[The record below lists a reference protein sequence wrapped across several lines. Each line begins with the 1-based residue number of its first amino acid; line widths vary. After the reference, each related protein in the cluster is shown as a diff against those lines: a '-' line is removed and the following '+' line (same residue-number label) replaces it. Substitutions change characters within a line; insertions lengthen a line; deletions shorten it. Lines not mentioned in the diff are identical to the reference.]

1 MVTGARALTRRNA
14 AYAPLVMMLLS
25 AVLALVAALYVR
37 AFDAHDG
44 ER

>member
-1 MVTGARALTRRNA
+1 MTQRNA
-14 AYAPLVMMLLS
+14 AYALLGMMLLS

-37 AFDAHDG
+37 AFNAHDG